1 MAVTS
6 RFFSEVVIPPT
17 GLEIPNLLGG
27 VPDVDSGYLQ
37 QVIIR
42 ATSGGGATVKV
53 ELRYEQGD
61 SSRENLVYLFEDGA
75 LPFFIDSCIMAPF
88 DLKGPNTATDMH
100 LYIEPEFAGTFEV
113 RLDFDIDRWRQTI

>member
-6 RFFSEVVIPPT
+6 RFFSEVTVGTEGI
-17 GLEIPNLLGG
+17 EIPNLLGG
-27 VPDVDSGYLQ
+27 VPDVDSGYLE

-42 ATSGGGATVKV
+42 ASAGGGSSIRV
-53 ELRYEQGD
+53 EIRYDLGD

-75 LPFFIDSCIMAPF
+75 LPFFIDSCIKAPF

-100 LYIEPEFAGTFEV
+100 LFFQPEAAGVFEI